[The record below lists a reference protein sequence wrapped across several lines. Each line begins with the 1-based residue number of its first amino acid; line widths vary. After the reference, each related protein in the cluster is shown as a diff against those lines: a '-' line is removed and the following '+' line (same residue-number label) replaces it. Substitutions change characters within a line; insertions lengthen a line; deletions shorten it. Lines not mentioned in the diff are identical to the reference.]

1 MKELCSMAQ
10 QRCVQRAWIFFSDT
24 HPSIVS
30 KGAWIFFSDTHPSI
44 VSKGSRYYGF
54 GGRPTAAYEA
64 RTVFFSKART
74 VFFSKTL
81 LSIDS

>member
-10 QRCVQRAWIFFSDT
+10 QRCVQ
-24 HPSIVS
+24 
-30 KGAWIFFSDTHPSI
+30 GAWIFFSDTHPSI

-54 GGRPTAAYEA
+54 GGRPTAEYE
-64 RTVFFSKART
+64 ART

>member
-30 KGAWIFFSDTHPSI
+30 KGAWIFFSDTHPNI

-54 GGRPTAAYEA
+54 GGRPIAEYE
-64 RTVFFSKART
+64 ART